1 MKKQTL
7 NRRVRIAG
15 ALLLAAL
22 LLSAVVAPLAL
33 LASPST
39 GISGEGALSFASAEE
54 PDVTPVPDHD
64 QASLEEQS
72 KILAGENRNDRGC
85 GFDVKITD
93 GGLSVSGAYP
103 SGGNEKINESL
114 RTNGFF
120 TMPNTKTHC
129 ANTSTI

>member
-85 GFDVKITD
+85 GFDVKIPGYEYRDIGTTGKEEAMEAMRMEQK
-93 GGLSVSGAYP
+93 GG
-103 SGGNEKINESL
+103 E
-114 RTNGFF
+114 
-120 TMPNTKTHC
+120 
-129 ANTSTI
+129 

>member
-72 KILAGENRNDRGC
+72 KILAGENRNDRGW
-85 GFDVKITD
+85 
-93 GGLSVSGAYP
+93 
-103 SGGNEKINESL
+103 L
-114 RTNGFF
+114 RRENHRRRTFRFGCI
-120 TMPNTKTHC
+120 PRRRKR
-129 ANTSTI
+129 